1 MRGKLMKQRLLI
13 ASLLLVATMMNAQEI
28 ETQEVVED
36 TTATNEMIVDETMT
50 NEMIVDETM
59 TNEMTTEMTTEEA
72 TNAKPLY
79 VETVG
84 YTITNGETLF
94 ASPMARFEVQG
105 LDEQSGLQAIL
116 VSVDGG
122 EYAAYKNPISFTT
135 EGEHSLNYQFIDRV
149 GNSSYSKTFSVTLD
163 ATAPRVIDLVL
174 TPAPYKAAG
183 SEYIG
188 PNTEFS
194 FTSFDDLTGIAFIEY
209 SINTQETMSRFATN
223 TTFASLGYTNTEAF
237 RFTYQATDMVSNVST
252 LKSQVLIVDATAP
265 TVDVFAKAIEIEGIR
280 YISSKDKISVE
291 AFDTETVIADI
302 FYAINDGEYSLY
314 NEQIG
319 IYLKEAGEYTVR
331 AKATDVVGN
340 ESVEVEYA
348 VVVDMLAPTGDAMYI
363 GEALSTEYDPIAKTE
378 EEATTE
384 EMTTEETTE
393 EEMTTEE
400 TTEPVATEEV
410 MVDEATTIEA
420 TELEAPVATEDPTE

>member
-1 MRGKLMKQRLLI
+1 MKQRLLI
-13 ASLLLVATMMNAQEI
+13 VSLLLVTTMMNAQEVVTPEVGE
-28 ETQEVVED
+28 ET
-36 TTATNEMIVDETMT
+36 TTTNELIVDET
-50 NEMIVDETM
+50 I
-59 TNEMTTEMTTEEA
+59 TNEMTTNDVVITEVVTT
-72 TNAKPLY
+72 NVKPLY

-84 YTITNGETLF
+84 YTITNEETLF

-105 LDEQSGLQAIL
+105 IDEQSGLQAIL

-122 EYAAYKNPISFTT
+122 EYATYKNPISFSI

-174 TPAPYKAAG
+174 TPASYKAAG
-183 SEYIG
+183 SEYVG

-209 SINTQETMSRFATN
+209 SVNAQEMNRFETN

-237 RFTYQATDMVSNVST
+237 RISYQATDMVSNVST

-265 TVDVFAKAIEIEGIR
+265 TVNVFAKAIEIEGVR

-291 AFDTETVIADI
+291 AFDAETVIADI
-302 FYAINDGEYSLY
+302 FYAINDSEYTKY

-348 VVVDMLAPTGDAMYI
+348 VVVDMLAPTGDALYI
-363 GEALSTEYDPIAKTE
+363 GEALSTAYDPIAKTE
-378 EEATTE
+378 EEVMTE
-384 EMTTEETTE
+384 EVTTEETTE
-393 EEMTTEE
+393 TL
-400 TTEPVATEEV
+400 ATEEI
-410 MVDEATTIEA
+410 MVEEATTIEA
-420 TELEAPVATEDPTE
+420 TELEAPVATEEVDTTVTEDPTE

>member
-1 MRGKLMKQRLLI
+1 MRGKLMKQKLLI

-50 NEMIVDETM
+50 
-59 TNEMTTEMTTEEA
+59 TNAEATTEEA
-72 TNAKPLY
+72 NTNAKLLIKPLY

-237 RFTYQATDMVSNVST
+237 RISYQATDMVSNVST

-302 FYAINDGEYSLY
+302 FYAINDGEFTAY

-340 ESVEVEYA
+340 ESVEVEYK
-348 VVVDMLAPTGDAMYI
+348 VVVDMLAPTGDALYI

-384 EMTTEETTE
+384 EVATEETTE
-393 EEMTTEE
+393 A
-400 TTEPVATEEV
+400 VATEEV

-420 TELEAPVATEDPTE
+420 DVPAETEVPMATEDPTE

>member
-1 MRGKLMKQRLLI
+1 MKQRLLI
-13 ASLLLVATMMNAQEI
+13 ASLLFVTTMINAQEAI
-28 ETQEVVED
+28 TPEVGEEMAVTNEVMVDEAVTNELATDEATTEVV
-36 TTATNEMIVDETMT
+36 
-50 NEMIVDETM
+50 
-59 TNEMTTEMTTEEA
+59 A

-105 LDEQSGLQAIL
+105 IDEQSGLQAIL

-163 ATAPRVIDLVL
+163 AAAPRVIELVL

-183 SEYIG
+183 SEYVG

-194 FTSFDDLTGIAFIEY
+194 FTSFDDLTGVAFIEY
-209 SINTQETMSRFATN
+209 STNTQDMSRFETN
-223 TTFASLGYTNTEAF
+223 TTFASLGYTNTQAF
-237 RFTYQATDMVSNVST
+237 RLSYQATDMVSNVST

-265 TVDVFAKAIEIEGIR
+265 TVNVFAKAIEIEGIR
-280 YISSKDKISVE
+280 YISSKDKVSVE
-291 AFDTETVIADI
+291 AFDAETMIADI
-302 FYAINDGEYSLY
+302 SYAIIDGEYALY
-314 NEQIG
+314 NDQIG

-348 VVVDMLAPTGDAMYI
+348 VVVDMLAPTGDALYI
-363 GEALSTEYDPIAKTE
+363 GEVLSTEYDPIAKTE
-378 EEATTE
+378 E
-384 EMTTEETTE
+384 
-393 EEMTTEE
+393 
-400 TTEPVATEEV
+400 VATEEV
-410 MVDEATTIEA
+410 ATEEITTEEVTTEEVTTEEMTIEA
-420 TELEAPVATEDPTE
+420 TELEVPAETEVDAVVAE

>member
-1 MRGKLMKQRLLI
+1 MKQRLLI
-13 ASLLLVATMMNAQEI
+13 ASLLLVTTMMNAQEAVTTEVGE
-28 ETQEVVED
+28 ETLATTNEVVTD
-36 TTATNEMIVDETMT
+36 GVVTNELTTGETIA
-50 NEMIVDETM
+50 EA
-59 TNEMTTEMTTEEA
+59 TTEVVA

-105 LDEQSGLQAIL
+105 IDEQSGLQDIL

-122 EYAAYKNPISFTT
+122 EYAVYKNPISFST

-174 TPAPYKAAG
+174 TPEPYKAAG
-183 SEYIG
+183 SEYVG

-194 FTSFDDLTGIAFIEY
+194 FTSFDDLTGVAFIEY
-209 SINTQETMSRFATN
+209 STNGQDMSRFETN

-237 RFTYQATDMVSNVST
+237 RLSYQATDMVSNVST

-265 TVDVFAKAIEIEGIR
+265 TVNVFAKAIEIEGIR

-291 AFDTETVIADI
+291 AFDAETVVAEIL
-302 FYAINDGEYSLY
+302 YAVNDGEFTQY

-319 IYLKEAGEYTVR
+319 IYLKEAGEFTVR
-331 AKATDVVGN
+331 AKAIDVVGN
-340 ESVEVEYA
+340 ESIEVEYK
-348 VVVDMLAPTGDAMYI
+348 VVVDMLAPTGDALYI
-363 GEALSTEYDPIAKTE
+363 GEVLSTEYDPIAKPEETTEDLVEE

-384 EMTTEETTE
+384 PVTTEDGTTTTEE
-393 EEMTTEE
+393 MT
-400 TTEPVATEEV
+400 VV
-410 MVDEATTIEA
+410 A
-420 TELEAPVATEDPTE
+420 TELEVPAGTEVDAMVTEDPTE

>member
-1 MRGKLMKQRLLI
+1 MRGKQMKQRLLI
-13 ASLLLVATMMNAQEI
+13 ASLLFVTTMLNAQEAVTPEI
-28 ETQEVVED
+28 GEETAV
-36 TTATNEMIVDETMT
+36 TNEMMVDEAGT
-50 NEMIVDETM
+50 NELVAGEA
-59 TNEMTTEMTTEEA
+59 TTEEVVA

-265 TVDVFAKAIEIEGIR
+265 TVDVFAKAIEIEGVR
-280 YISSKDKISVE
+280 YISSKDKITVE

-363 GEALSTEYDPIAKTE
+363 GEVLSTEYDPIAKTE

-384 EMTTEETTE
+384 EVMTEETTE
-393 EEMTTEE
+393 A
-400 TTEPVATEEV
+400 VATEEIPV
-410 MVDEATTIEA
+410 EATTEEMTIEA
-420 TELEAPVATEDPTE
+420 DVPADTAVDAVVAE

>member
-1 MRGKLMKQRLLI
+1 MKQRLLI
-13 ASLLLVATMMNAQEI
+13 ASLLFVTTMINAQEAI
-28 ETQEVVED
+28 TPEVGEEMAVTNEVMVDEAVTNELATDEATTEVV
-36 TTATNEMIVDETMT
+36 
-50 NEMIVDETM
+50 
-59 TNEMTTEMTTEEA
+59 A

-105 LDEQSGLQAIL
+105 IDEQSGLQAIL

-163 ATAPRVIDLVL
+163 AAAPRVIELVL

-183 SEYIG
+183 SEYVG

-194 FTSFDDLTGIAFIEY
+194 FTSFDDLTGVAFIEY
-209 SINTQETMSRFATN
+209 STNTQDMSRFETN
-223 TTFASLGYTNTEAF
+223 TTFASLGYTNTQAF
-237 RFTYQATDMVSNVST
+237 RLSYQATDMVSNVST

-265 TVDVFAKAIEIEGIR
+265 TVNVFAKAIEIEGIR
-280 YISSKDKISVE
+280 YISSKDKVSVE
-291 AFDTETVIADI
+291 AFDAETMIADI
-302 FYAINDGEYSLY
+302 SYAINDGEYALY
-314 NEQIG
+314 NDQIG

-348 VVVDMLAPTGDAMYI
+348 VVVDMLAPTGDALYI
-363 GEALSTEYDPIAKTE
+363 GEVLSTEYDPIAKTE
-378 EEATTE
+378 E
-384 EMTTEETTE
+384 
-393 EEMTTEE
+393 
-400 TTEPVATEEV
+400 VATEEV
-410 MVDEATTIEA
+410 ATEEVATEEVATEEVATEEMTIEA
-420 TELEAPVATEDPTE
+420 TELEAPAETKVDAVVAE

>member
-13 ASLLLVATMMNAQEI
+13 ASLLLVTTMMNAQEI
-28 ETQEVVED
+28 ETQEAVVED
-36 TTATNEMIVDETMT
+36 TTATNEMIVDETMAT
-50 NEMIVDETM
+50 NAEVI
-59 TNEMTTEMTTEEA
+59 TNAEATTEVEA

-384 EMTTEETTE
+384 EVVTEAT
-393 EEMTTEE
+393 TTEE

-420 TELEAPVATEDPTE
+420 TEPEAPVATEDPTE

>member
-1 MRGKLMKQRLLI
+1 MRGKQMKQRLLI
-13 ASLLLVATMMNAQEI
+13 ASLLFVTTIINAQEAI
-28 ETQEVVED
+28 TPEVGEEMAVTNEVMVDEAVTNELATDEATTEVV
-36 TTATNEMIVDETMT
+36 
-50 NEMIVDETM
+50 
-59 TNEMTTEMTTEEA
+59 A

-105 LDEQSGLQAIL
+105 IDEQSGLQAIL

-163 ATAPRVIDLVL
+163 AAAPRVIELVL

-183 SEYIG
+183 SEYVG

-194 FTSFDDLTGIAFIEY
+194 FTSFDDLTGVAFIEY
-209 SINTQETMSRFATN
+209 STNAQDMSRFETN
-223 TTFASLGYTNTEAF
+223 TTFASLGYTNTQAF
-237 RFTYQATDMVSNVST
+237 RLSYQATDMVSNVST

-265 TVDVFAKAIEIEGIR
+265 TVNVFAKAIEIEGIR
-280 YISSKDKISVE
+280 YISSKDKVSVE
-291 AFDTETVIADI
+291 AFDAETMIADI
-302 FYAINDGEYSLY
+302 SYAINDGEYALY
-314 NEQIG
+314 NDQIG

-348 VVVDMLAPTGDAMYI
+348 VVVDMLAPTGDALYI

-378 EEATTE
+378 EVTTE
-384 EMTTEETTE
+384 EVTTEE
-393 EEMTTEE
+393 
-400 TTEPVATEEV
+400 VATEEV
-410 MVDEATTIEA
+410 ATEEMTIEA
-420 TELEAPVATEDPTE
+420 TELEAPAETEVDAVVAE

>member
-1 MRGKLMKQRLLI
+1 MRGKQMKQRLLI
-13 ASLLLVATMMNAQEI
+13 ASLLFVTTMLNAQEAVTPEI
-28 ETQEVVED
+28 GEETAV
-36 TTATNEMIVDETMT
+36 TNEMMVDEAGT
-50 NEMIVDETM
+50 NELVAGEA
-59 TNEMTTEMTTEEA
+59 TTEEVVA

-163 ATAPRVIDLVL
+163 AAAPRVIELVL
-174 TPAPYKAAG
+174 TPASYKASG
-183 SEYIG
+183 SEFVG

-194 FTSFDDLTGIAFIEY
+194 FTSFDDLTGVAFIEY
-209 SINTQETMSRFATN
+209 STNTQDMSRFETN
-223 TTFASLGYTNTEAF
+223 TTFVALGYTNTEAF
-237 RFTYQATDMVSNVST
+237 RFSYQATDMVSNVST

-265 TVDVFAKAIEIEGIR
+265 TVNVFAKAIEIEGIR
-280 YISSKDKISVE
+280 YISSKDKITVE
-291 AFDTETVIADI
+291 AFDTETKIADV
-302 FYAINDGEYSLY
+302 FYAINDGEYTAY

-348 VVVDMLAPTGDAMYI
+348 VVVDMLAPTGDALYI
-363 GEALSTEYDPIAKTE
+363 GEVLSTEYDPIAKTE

-384 EMTTEETTE
+384 EVMTEETTE
-393 EEMTTEE
+393 A
-400 TTEPVATEEV
+400 VATEEIPV
-410 MVDEATTIEA
+410 EATTEEMTIEA
-420 TELEAPVATEDPTE
+420 DVPADTAVDAVVAE

>member
-1 MRGKLMKQRLLI
+1 MKNRLLI
-13 ASLLLVATMMNAQEI
+13 ASLLLVTTMMNAQDI
-28 ETQEVVED
+28 ATPEVGEE
-36 TTATNEMIVDETMT
+36 TTATNEVIVNETLTDETTT
-50 NEMIVDETM
+50 NTTSIAEE
-59 TNEMTTEMTTEEA
+59 TTEVAT
-72 TNAKPLY
+72 TNAKLLVKPLNAKLLVKPLY

-84 YTITNGETLF
+84 YTITNGETTF

-105 LDEQSGLQAIL
+105 LDEQSGLQDIL

-122 EYAAYKNPISFTT
+122 EYASYKTPISFST

-149 GNSSYSKTFSVTLD
+149 GNSSYSKTFSITLD

-174 TPAPYKAAG
+174 TPASYKAAG
-183 SEYIG
+183 SEYVG

-194 FTSFDDLTGIAFIEY
+194 FISFDDLTGVAFIDY
-209 SINTQETMSRFATN
+209 STNAQEMSRFVTN
-223 TTFASLGYTNTEAF
+223 TTFASLGYTNTKAF
-237 RFTYQATDMVSNVST
+237 RLSYQATDMVSNVSP

-291 AFDTETVIADI
+291 AFDTETKIADI
-302 FYAINDGEYSLY
+302 FYAINDGEYTLY

-340 ESVEVEYA
+340 ESAEVEYA
-348 VVVDMLAPTGDAMYI
+348 VVVDMLAPTGDALYI
-363 GEALSTEYDPIAKTE
+363 GEALSSEYDPIATE
-378 EEATTE
+378 
-384 EMTTEETTE
+384 EETTE
-393 EEMTTEE
+393 ETEE
-400 TTEPVATEEV
+400 VVEEVTTIVATEPEV
-410 MVDEATTIEA
+410 PAGTEVEAMA
-420 TELEAPVATEDPTE
+420 TDPTE